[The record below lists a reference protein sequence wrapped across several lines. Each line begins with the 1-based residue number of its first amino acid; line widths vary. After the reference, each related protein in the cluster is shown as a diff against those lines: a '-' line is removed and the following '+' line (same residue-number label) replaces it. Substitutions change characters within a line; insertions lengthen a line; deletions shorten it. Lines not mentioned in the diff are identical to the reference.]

1 MLKPQALLDF
11 TREFDPQ
18 LLDQVVQALYSGSG
32 GKEVRV
38 IIYNNAY
45 ERSLTYLR
53 ATSNNSHSKYSR
65 SSKTAPMLGRACRIS
80 WSGAHSRKP
89 RFATLDASAADSNSR
104 ACS

>member
-1 MLKPQALLDF
+1 MSAHKALLDF

-38 IIYNNAY
+38 IINKKAT

-53 ATSNNSHSKYSR
+53 ATSNNSHSRCSR
-65 SSKTAPMLGRACRIS
+65 SSKIAPMLGRAYRIL
-80 WSGAHSRKP
+80 WSGARSRKP
-89 RFATLDASAADSNSR
+89 RSATLDASAADSDFY